1 MKIMIYL
8 VSAGHTNKP
17 GQDRGAA
24 GNGLV
29 EGVEAVLI
37 RDEVATR
44 LRSAGHSVR
53 EDGSDG
59 VNDPLTKALTLVAGT
74 DLAVEFHFNA
84 ATPKATGVEV
94 LAKPNRKKEA
104 QRIAKAISTALELPL
119 RGDKGYKSDSS
130 GQHHRLA
137 FCEKGGLIAEIC
149 FISNPNDVASYK
161 ANKYQLFS
169 DLAHAIAGEAET
181 PPDTPQDA
189 GTYTVQA
196 GDSLWKIAST
206 FKTSVYVLK
215 ELNGLRSDVI
225 QPGQKLRLK

>member
-1 MKIMIYL
+1 MIYL
-8 VSAGHTNKP
+8 ISAGHTNKA

-37 RDEVATR
+37 RDEVASR
-44 LRSAGHSVR
+44 LRSYGHTVR

-74 DLAVEFHFNA
+74 DLAIEFHFNA
-84 ATPKATGVEV
+84 GPVKATGVEV
-94 LAKPNRKKEA
+94 LAKPNRKTEA
-104 QRIAKAISTALELPL
+104 KRIAKAISVALGLPL
-119 RGDKGYKSDSS
+119 RGEGGYKSDSS

-137 FCEKGGLIAEIC
+137 FCQKGGLIVEVC

-169 DLAHAIAGEAET
+169 DLAHAIAGEAEKQ
-181 PPDTPQDA
+181 PEAPQDA
-189 GTYTVQA
+189 RTYTVKA
-196 GDSLWKIAST
+196 GDSLWKIAADN
-206 FKTSVYVLK
+206 KTTVHALK
-215 ELNGLRSDVI
+215 ELNDLTSDLI
-225 QPGQKLRLK
+225 KPGQVIKING